1 VLGAFQRVP
10 SWHKRTIDPNPVHA
24 TLQTTDSELALLVS
38 SYEDEVASCSAK
50 MLNLK
55 ERFPTVSD
63 RHLEDALTEYKG
75 HAGRAAGHIQKMY
88 ASGDI
93 TPAFNHTVFSSAEA
107 HSPAGERTVTGEP
120 SPKSVAGER
129 TLRQARVDTP
139 TRLESTSGGGFAD
152 LAKVRNWADLQMW
165 IANGEV
171 PGDAGIGDTR
181 PPAPRTSQEA
191 TQPEMQMPAG
201 VGV

>member
-1 VLGAFQRVP
+1 MRVDPLP
-10 SWHKRTIDPNPVHA
+10 SPPCAVRRLRQPPTRTDN
-24 TLQTTDSELALLVS
+24 S
-38 SYEDEVASCSAK
+38 SSWTHLPSI
-50 MLNLK
+50 
-55 ERFPTVSD
+55 RRSHHSPTPTPSLS
-63 RHLEDALTEYKG
+63 RSLSLSLS
-75 HAGRAAGHIQKMY
+75 AGRAAGHIQKMC

-120 SPKSVAGER
+120 SSKSVAGER
-129 TLRQARVDTP
+129 TLHQARVATP

-171 PGDAGIGDTR
+171 GDGGIGDTR
-181 PPAPRTSQEA
+181 PPAPRAGQEA